1 MRRALTL
8 VLLLAAVRPAGAA
21 AQSSVFG
28 TRGLGIPQLPLSV
41 RATGMG
47 GSFGLLDGLSG
58 LNPAALTSVQG
69 LTAGINFY
77 QNWRSSTT
85 PGGTGSASDPG
96 MPYVTVVNRIK
107 ESKFYA
113 SGSFGTFTDRDFGY
127 VTKDTTPVGGVPVEV
142 TDSLKSTGGT
152 ANIRLGVGYR
162 PGRTFSVGLAFQFL
176 TGSNR
181 LTLRR
186 SFSDTLFAQVRQRS
200 ELQFNAI
207 GLSGGAVYHPSESFL
222 LAGTVSHDGNVN
234 VDRDS
239 MPAWD
244 LPMPWAFSGAAQVR
258 LGRKGIVDAAVSYA
272 TWGVAN
278 DGLLAL
284 GGTGA
289 FNTLQGAVGAELVTH
304 AASPGKL
311 PIRIGVR
318 TGQLPFPLVPG
329 EQPTE
334 SAVSAGTG
342 VRFAKGRAAA
352 DVALQRVWRDSNGGF
367 SETAWILS
375 IGMVLKP

>member
-1 MRRALTL
+1 MRRLLTL
-8 VLLLAAVRPAGAA
+8 VLLLGAVQAQQSS

-28 TRGLGIPQLPLSV
+28 TRGLGIPQAPLSV
-41 RATGMG
+41 RATGMA
-47 GSFGLLDGLSG
+47 GSLGLLDGLSG

-96 MPYVTVVNRIK
+96 MPYVTVVNRVK

-113 SGSFGTFTDRDFGY
+113 AGSFGTFTDRDFGF
-127 VTKDTTPVGGVPVEV
+127 VTVDTTPVGGVPVEV

-152 ANIRLGVGYR
+152 TDIRLAVGYR
-162 PGRTFSVGLAFQFL
+162 PGRTLSVGLGFQFL

-186 SFSDTLFAQVRQRS
+186 SFSDTLFSQVQQRS
-200 ELQFNAI
+200 ELEFDAI
-207 GLSGGAVYHPSESFL
+207 GLTAGIVYHPSEGFL
-222 LAGTVSHDGNVN
+222 LAGTVSHDGNLS

-239 MPAWD
+239 LPAWD
-244 LPMPWAFSGAAQVR
+244 LPMPWAFQGAAQVR
-258 LGRKGIVDAAVSYA
+258 LGRKGIVDASIAYA
-272 TWGVAN
+272 TWGVA
-278 DGLLAL
+278 DEDLLAL

-289 FNTLQGAVGAELVTH
+289 YNTMQAALGAELVTH
-304 AASPGKL
+304 GATPGKL
-311 PIRIGVR
+311 PVRVGVR

-334 SAVSAGTG
+334 TAVSAGTG

-352 DVALQRVWRDSNGGF
+352 DLALQRVWRDSGGGF

-375 IGMVLKP
+375 LGLVLKP